1 MAKRGRHQYV
11 RDATDDNAEIVSRSQ
26 RKRDSAALQ
35 AKGEELALLP
45 PARQALLP
53 LPPELVEALAEFR
66 ALSGREARRRQ
77 SRYIGRLMREAEEE
91 GTLQAVLD
99 AWARLEWGGKVEK
112 MSATPAS
119 DCRQY
124 SAVPKIAIRRGL
136 SLLSSPARRFAS
148 TSEWRLFR
156 RRGEVLFHSA
166 SGAFSTAK

>member
-53 LPPELVEALAEFR
+53 LPLVEALAEFR

-99 AWARLEWGGKVEK
+99 AWARLE
-112 MSATPAS
+112 
-119 DCRQY
+119 
-124 SAVPKIAIRRGL
+124 
-136 SLLSSPARRFAS
+136 
-148 TSEWRLFR
+148 
-156 RRGEVLFHSA
+156 
-166 SGAFSTAK
+166 